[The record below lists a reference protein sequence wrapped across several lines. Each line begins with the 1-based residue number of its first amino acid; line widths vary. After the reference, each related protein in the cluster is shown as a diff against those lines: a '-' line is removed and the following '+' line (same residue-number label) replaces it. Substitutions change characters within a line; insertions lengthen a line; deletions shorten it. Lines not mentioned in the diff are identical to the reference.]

1 MAGQYKGDITPEEAW
16 KMLSEQNNTIL
27 VDVRTKAEWNYV
39 GVPDLSDTSKD
50 NILIEWVNFPDGAP
64 NPHFLEELNGA
75 VSDKN
80 TPIFFLCR
88 TGVRSIGAAI
98 AATNAGFINSYNI
111 LEGFEGGP
119 DKDGHRGR
127 TSGWQGLNLPW
138 KH

>member
-1 MAGQYKGDITPEEAW
+1 MVGQYKGDITPEEAW
-16 KMLSEQNNTIL
+16 KMLSEQNETVL

-39 GVPDLSDTSKD
+39 GVPDLSDLSKD
-50 NILIEWVNFPDGAP
+50 NILIEWVDFPNGAP
-64 NPHFLEELNGA
+64 NPDFIDQLDAA
-75 VSDKN
+75 VPDKD

-98 AATNAGFINSYNI
+98 AATDAGYTNSYNI

-119 DKDGHRGR
+119 DEQGHRGR